1 MLTVY
6 HHLGCYELTRRY
18 ALRTLGR
25 FGENAVRN
33 CAVRSESYGFT
44 IFAVVLGYCI
54 SASNDVEDY
63 NSRSS
68 SWCVN
73 GEGRYI
79 HGRLYLDVYTS
90 TPLPGSVANDVY
102 GSQRLSPLPLPLPSP
117 SPSPPPTLNPQQTA
131 ESGSMPLTPAL
142 YTVVLTS
149 TALLLFAF

>member
-1 MLTVY
+1 MHAVY
-6 HHLGCYELTRRY
+6 RHLGCYELTRRY

-33 CAVRSESYGFT
+33 CAVKSERYGFT

-63 NSRSS
+63 NSRRS

-73 GEGRYI
+73 GEGRFI
-79 HGRLYLDVYTS
+79 HGRLYLDVYTI
-90 TPLPGSVANDVY
+90 TPLPGSVANDAH
-102 GSQRLSPLPLPLPSP
+102 GSLGLSPLPLPLPSP
-117 SPSPPPTLNPQQTA
+117 SPSPTLNPQQTA
-131 ESGSMPLTPAL
+131 ESGSMLLTPAF

-149 TALLLFAF
+149 TALLLAF